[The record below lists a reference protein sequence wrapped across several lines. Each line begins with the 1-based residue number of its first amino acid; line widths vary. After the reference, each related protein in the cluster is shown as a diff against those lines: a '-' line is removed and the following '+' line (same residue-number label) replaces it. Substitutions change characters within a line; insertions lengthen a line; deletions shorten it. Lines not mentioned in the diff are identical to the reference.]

1 MKTKQVIAGYIG
13 SVLLTITLIA
23 FAIYG
28 LASAG
33 DGDVAITDGTTTTTT
48 STTNNTTASEE
59 VAIADGT
66 TTTTTSTASQQTHQ
80 CSIKRG
86 FRVLFSQLVTVCLD
100 LDDGFIYVGIDHYSG
115 EPGIWFTLAEWN
127 NFLRHLNLIKIVI
140 SDFQKT

>member
-33 DGDVAITDGTTTTTT
+33 EGEVVITDGTS
-48 STTNNTTASEE
+48 STNTTASGE
-59 VAIADGT
+59 VSIADGT
-66 TTTTTSTASQQTHQ
+66 TTAATASQRTHQ
-80 CSIKRG
+80 CSVKRG

-115 EPGIWFTLAEWN
+115 DPGIWFTLAEWN